1 MVYELIRPGNRT
13 YYFNDNGQF
22 VYVYSHILCA
32 SKFAMPPTLQIIKGN
47 YPAFELPNDILQLIK
62 ESLENLRLMHND
74 D

>member
-1 MVYELIRPGNRT
+1 
-13 YYFNDNGQF
+13 
-22 VYVYSHILCA
+22 
-32 SKFAMPPTLQIIKGN
+32 MPPTLQIIKGN